1 VVGSKGQFDK
11 RLAMQQKQLVQIKL
25 NLTLDEVNIALNALG
40 KTYTYIEV
48 FGLIEKIKEQ
58 VIPQLPVP
66 TPESEKAE
74 QRESGNVI

>member
-1 VVGSKGQFDK
+1 
-11 RLAMQQKQLVQIKL
+11 MQQKQSVQTTL
-25 NLTLDEVNIALNALG
+25 SLTLDEVNAVLTALG
-40 KTYTYIEV
+40 KTFSYIEAV
-48 FGLIEKIKEQ
+48 GLIEKIKDQ

>member
-1 VVGSKGQFDK
+1 
-11 RLAMQQKQLVQIKL
+11 MQQKQLVQIKL

-58 VIPQLPVP
+58 VLN
-66 TPESEKAE
+66 TL
-74 QRESGNVI
+74 

>member
-1 VVGSKGQFDK
+1 MDK
-11 RLAMQQKQLVQIKL
+11 TLIKL
-25 NLTLDEVNIALNALG
+25 ELTLSEVNSVLSALG
-40 KTYTYIEV
+40 AMPYGQV
-48 FGLIEKIKEQ
+48 VGLIEKIKDQ